1 VFFRPGSIEP
11 VNTGV
16 AAEPGFLAASET
28 PGGLDRLRVGRR
40 QGVLAVQVAEHLLV
54 AERATGGSALAQAL
68 ADQAVHFGGQ
78 ARLPHPVDP
87 GGDPQVQVGPGQRQ
101 SELDRRADLLIVR
114 QGGAER
120 APR

>member
-1 VFFRPGSIEP
+1 VFFASGSIEP
-11 VNTGV
+11 VDTRV

-28 PGGLDRLRVGRR
+28 PGGLDRLCVGRR

-54 AERATGGSALAQAL
+54 AERAAGGSALAQAL

-87 GGDPQVQVGPGQRQ
+87 GGDPQVQVRPGQR
-101 SELDRRADLLIVR
+101 
-114 QGGAER
+114 
-120 APR
+120 